1 MKNVSLKL
9 SKLRLSLIE
18 SVGLLNEV
26 IGDLNETVV
35 PREFG
40 TGPGPSPGLNDPG
53 LVSKAEWHQKFVVLS
68 ERARDSKKSERLQ
81 LLRELAEMVA
91 SAIKVMTDPI
101 GGGDD

>member
-1 MKNVSLKL
+1 MKNVSSKL
-9 SKLRLSLIE
+9 LKLRLNLVE

-26 IGDLNETVV
+26 IGELNNTEV

-40 TGPGPSPGLNDPG
+40 PVSVQTLGDPG

-101 GGGDD
+101 GGGDES

>member
-1 MKNVSLKL
+1 MKNVSSKL
-9 SKLRLSLIE
+9 SKLRLTLVE

-40 TGPGPSPGLNDPG
+40 TGPGLNDPG